1 VVLRVRTPDV
11 LALRG
16 LTRRKQSHVTK
27 MLSDWTRGVALV
39 GLVVLA
45 WAFLV
50 PGGIFWTAGLA
61 LGVIGAALATAVLV
75 HRRRIPTLA
84 QVISSAQA
92 EPAMAPARADSGE
105 AGLRPREGR

>member
-1 VVLRVRTPDV
+1 
-11 LALRG
+11 
-16 LTRRKQSHVTK
+16 

-39 GLVVLA
+39 GIVVLA

-50 PGGIFWTAGLA
+50 PGGILWTAVLA
-61 LGVIGAALATAVLV
+61 LGVIGAALATALLM
-75 HRRRIPTLA
+75 HRRRIPSLA

-92 EPAMAPARADSGE
+92 EPAMAPAKAHSGE